1 MLTAWLPPRSLDGN
15 DTVSGMDT
23 ITRAKGGCAGG
34 RGALLTVSQLLS
46 QPALQW
52 LLWQWW
58 WVGDFVFQD
67 AWEKGDN
74 HQVSPG
80 RLECSGLAGDRWR

>member
-23 ITRAKGGCAGG
+23 IARAKGGCAGG
-34 RGALLTVSQLLS
+34 CGALLTISQLLS
-46 QPALQW
+46 QPGLQW
-52 LLWQWW
+52 LLWQWRR
-58 WVGDFVFQD
+58 VGDFVFQD

-74 HQVSPG
+74 HLVSPG
-80 RLECSGLAGDRWR
+80 RLGRSGSAGD